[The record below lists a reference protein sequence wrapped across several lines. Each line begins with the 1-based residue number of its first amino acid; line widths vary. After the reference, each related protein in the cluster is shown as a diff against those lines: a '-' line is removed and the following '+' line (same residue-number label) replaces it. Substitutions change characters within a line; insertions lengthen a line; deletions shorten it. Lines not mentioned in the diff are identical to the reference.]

1 MTADNISLASIL
13 FAAISAFFSAIA
25 AIASLVETR
34 RVARAS
40 DSTIYLELFREYRSP
55 EMDAALDALAKF
67 WGERKKDY
75 GSAAEAFVAYR
86 EHNPEGAAAIRRQC
100 RMLVTHFNSVA
111 RLLIAGLISR
121 RTAKIL
127 ITFPGLNIY
136 YDVAVPIVR
145 LENPHPEFSAYITI
159 LKRIQPKYGD
169 GFCEI
174 LTG

>member
-1 MTADNISLASIL
+1 MTADNLSLASIL
-13 FAAISAFFSAIA
+13 FAALSAFFSAIA

-55 EMDAALDALAKF
+55 EMDAALDSLAKF
-67 WGERKKDY
+67 WGEWRKDY
-75 GSAAEAFVAYR
+75 PSAAEAFLAFR
-86 EHNPEGAAAIRRQC
+86 AHNPEGAAAVRRHC

-111 RLLIAGLISR
+111 RLIIAGLISR

-145 LENPHPEFSAYITI
+145 LENPHPEFSGYIAI
-159 LKRIQPKYGD
+159 LKRIRSQYGD
-169 GFCEI
+169 GFCEK